1 MIKIILAFAAGA
13 AAGCIGTYFFTKKK
27 CEQYIEEEAEELR
40 QYYRTVDERRKE
52 KEEKKED
59 VLYNSIVD
67 GLKEYTSEET
77 VNEFEQ
83 KMAESEHP
91 EDDEALL
98 SDEEY
103 AERRIAELNADI
115 NKEPI
120 IIGQDDYESSPTY
133 DKEELLYYVED
144 DILTD
149 EYGTLVD
156 DRHRLLGEAFI
167 KSGFCE
173 NSDDIIYIRNGNVS
187 SDYEITKVYG
197 SFFS

>member
-1 MIKIILAFAAGA
+1 MIRLILAFAAGV
-13 AAGCIGTYFFTKKK
+13 AAGCVGTYFYTKKK
-27 CEQYIEEEAEELR
+27 CEDYIEAEAEELR
-40 QYYRTVDERRKE
+40 QYYRKVA
-52 KEEKKED
+52 EKKEKKGD
-59 VLYNSIVD
+59 ILYKSIVE
-67 GLKEYTSEET
+67 GVKEYTSEDNT
-77 VNEFEQ
+77 KEFEK
-83 KMAESEHP
+83 KMAEAEHP
-91 EDDEALL
+91 EEDEGLL
-98 SDEEY
+98 SDKEY
-103 AERRIAELNADI
+103 AERRISELNEDTNDAP
-115 NKEPI
+115 KI
-120 IIGQDDYESSPTY
+120 ITQDDYESYHTY

-173 NSDDIIYIRNGNVS
+173 NSDKTIYIRNGNVS